1 MTTRPL
7 QIARAPSA
15 GRSSPAADDDLS
27 PTGGLVLRL
36 VRSPDGSDREFL
48 FRRVAREL
56 GTLQDPEREAF
67 LQVVEALEAS
77 SGLEDALL
85 LWAGFLERRR
95 RLSGAARVLDA
106 AMEVAADDA
115 ELILHAARISR
126 KGGDLDRARSLYRRV
141 RRFEG
146 PDARLTLMAEVGL
159 ALLSSD
165 SERGLGRVLRRA
177 VRKGDFEV
185 AAVALEERA
194 AARRRRGDRKGAL
207 RDYAAACLRYGD
219 PADRGRVIHAAAD
232 VLVAAGD
239 PLAARQVLLEI
250 EGLGVAGQW
259 SRARSRL
266 REISRALGDELG
278 IRRWKADAHR
288 QLVSL
293 APSKKVARERSLLPE
308 VSRWIGR
315 LRGTARQVS

>member
-1 MTTRPL
+1 MEM
-7 QIARAPSA
+7 A
-15 GRSSPAADDDLS
+15 GE
-27 PTGGLVLRL
+27 
-36 VRSPDGSDREFL
+36 DG
-48 FRRVAREL
+48 
-56 GTLQDPEREAF
+56 
-67 LQVVEALEAS
+67 
-77 SGLEDALL
+77 
-85 LWAGFLERRR
+85 
-95 RLSGAARVLDA
+95 
-106 AMEVAADDA
+106 

-126 KGGDLDRARSLYRRV
+126 KAGDLDRARSLYRRV

-146 PDARLTLMAEVGL
+146 PDTRLTLMAEVGL

-165 SERGLGRVLRRA
+165 SEKELGRVLRRA
-177 VRKGDFEV
+177 VYQNDPEV
-185 AAVALEERA
+185 AGVALEERA

-207 RDYAAACLRYGD
+207 RDYAAACLRYED

-250 EGLGVAGQW
+250 EELGVAGQW

-278 IRRWKADAHR
+278 IRRWKADVHR

-293 APSKKVARERSLLPE
+293 APSKQVSRERSLLPE

-315 LRGTARQVS
+315 LRGATPQAG